1 MNVYIVVE
9 NGTPYPAAFGTYKT
23 AAEAV
28 FTRHANTIV
37 QQMADDPQNA
47 DDILNDVTPVEH
59 PMGMTYI
66 YIEKGI
72 HIYIYRLPYN

>member
-9 NGTPYPAAFGTYKT
+9 NGAPYPTAFGTYKT

-37 QQMADDPQNA
+37 QQMADDSQNA
-47 DDILNDVTPVEH
+47 DDILNDVTPVEN
-59 PMGMTYI
+59 PMGITYI